1 MFNLIKIVRF
11 NMQTAS
17 VAQWLEHWSCKP
29 GVESSILSR
38 GSEIFFIQHHLVQFQ
53 IIKIVRFN
61 MEIAFVAQW
70 LEHWFRKA
78 GVKSSILSRGWP
90 VFFYSKSFISCLT

>member
-29 GVESSILSR
+29 GVESSFLSK
-38 GSEIFFIQHHLVQFQ
+38 GSEVFFIENHLVYVQLF
-53 IIKIVRFN
+53 
-61 MEIAFVAQW
+61 
-70 LEHWFRKA
+70 
-78 GVKSSILSRGWP
+78 
-90 VFFYSKSFISCLT
+90 